1 MVNTHKE
8 DTNNEKMEEDKQ
20 PKSIMGIFTREQ
32 FIMLCV
38 AVGLAILLIVI
49 VVPAVV
55 VTQIQSGSGSSGI
68 KVPFSSDGDM
78 LEFLM
83 ENGKIPDTDGLYATW
98 YHSANNKSQLND
110 ALKSSV
116 MVLEADVNVEGH
128 GTANQTNIPIMAH
141 PPAVYS
147 DNTLQEWIDVVLK
160 SDKGIKLDFKSIE
173 AVEPTLDILRVKNQ
187 TARINRPVWLN
198 ADIIHGPGV
207 PWFIPVVNGTRFLQ
221 LIQQK
226 FPEVTISPGWKV
238 LYVPQFPNVTYTLP
252 MMEKMY
258 NAVLNV
264 PQKITFPILAV
275 MAKQGWPHISWL
287 LSQSPRFSLTLWQ
300 GAQNPTLND
309 LLFIRDNSSP
319 QRIYYDIYEP
329 VLSQFKEA
337 AKLKGRHRRFYP
349 GGDLVDYFKPKNND
363 GSNIQWQTVT
373 SRKFLLSVLRGS
385 SSGMLVIPV
394 VSSAGQPKKPA
405 VESSGPELSLQECL
419 ELIYASPKPWGI
431 YLRVKSPSQLAPSLQ
446 LLSTAY
452 DQDLLYHPTWVNM
465 EVSHGAFQT
474 PGYISAQDFLST
486 VEGNFPFVTLAPA
499 WPREALGEGYTRALV
514 EDMLQLLRGVYQDVS
529 LQLSTEPLGKS
540 DAGLQ
545 LLQETQKRFSLTVE
559 IERAIDPSTCVQLT
573 RSLRQWGRE
582 QIFFNMPQDYMSE
595 PLNEVNNF

>member
-55 VTQIQSGSGSSGI
+55 VTQTQSGSGSSGI

-207 PWFIPVVNGTRFLQ
+207 PLFIPVVNGTRFLQ

-337 AKLKGRHRRFYP
+337 AKLKGRPRRFYP

-373 SRKFLLSVLRGS
+373 SREFLLSVLRGS

-514 EDMLQLLRGVYQDVS
+514 ENMLQLLRGVYQDVS

-559 IERAIDPSTCVQLT
+559 IERATDPSTCVQLI
-573 RSLRQWGRE
+573 RSLRQGGRE

>member
-8 DTNNEKMEEDKQ
+8 DTNTEKMEEDKQ

-55 VTQIQSGSGSSGI
+55 VTQTQSGSGSSGI

-207 PWFIPVVNGTRFLQ
+207 PSFIPVVNGTRFLQ

-337 AKLKGRHRRFYP
+337 AKLKGRPRRFYP

-373 SRKFLLSVLRGS
+373 SREFLLSVLRGS

-514 EDMLQLLRGVYQDVS
+514 ENMLQLLRGVYQDVS

-559 IERAIDPSTCVQLT
+559 IERATDPSTCVQLI
-573 RSLRQWGRE
+573 RSLRQGGRE

>member
-1 MVNTHKE
+1 MVNNWLH
-8 DTNNEKMEEDKQ
+8 
-20 PKSIMGIFTREQ
+20 
-32 FIMLCV
+32 
-38 AVGLAILLIVI
+38 
-49 VVPAVV
+49 
-55 VTQIQSGSGSSGI
+55 GSGSSGI

-207 PWFIPVVNGTRFLQ
+207 PSFIPVVNGTRFLQ

-337 AKLKGRHRRFYP
+337 AKLKGRPRRFYP

-373 SRKFLLSVLRGS
+373 SREFLLSVLRGS

-514 EDMLQLLRGVYQDVS
+514 ENMLQLLRGVYQDVS

-559 IERAIDPSTCVQLT
+559 IERATDPSTCVQLI
-573 RSLRQWGRE
+573 RSLRQGGRE